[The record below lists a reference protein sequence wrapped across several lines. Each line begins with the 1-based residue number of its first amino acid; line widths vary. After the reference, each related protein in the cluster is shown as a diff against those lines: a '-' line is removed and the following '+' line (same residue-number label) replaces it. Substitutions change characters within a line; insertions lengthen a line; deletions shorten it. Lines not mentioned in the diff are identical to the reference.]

1 MRSKKY
7 CLLLGVALLLA
18 GCSTDILR
26 LGGDGDMEA
35 GEAIEFTTYVPGKAA
50 TRTARS
56 EFETHMASYQAVTDN
71 YTFNIKMY
79 QKDVVASIG
88 TGVYKSVTEGD
99 GTLTAT
105 TPLYWPDNVNR
116 YGFEAT
122 AGSTTWA
129 ALAADQSTKEK
140 LIGEDYL
147 LGYAFMPLW
156 TGNVDTGSATDHVD
170 VNNNPNARNYRT
182 NKEWK
187 TANESLG
194 LSDPSKYKKIP
205 LYLQHQRSLITIK
218 LKAGDGVERGNLT
231 YANAKEHI
239 ETIVYSYNGDN
250 TKEITPY
257 AKQSEVDYAAGD
269 PGGAATGVETT
280 EYSCVVEPYN
290 YLSVATEKPIARINL
305 SGQHFT
311 FYASNDYQYD
321 EYEAVAEPEDHPE
334 NADVIHMN
342 HYNLQRGQHLVITAT
357 LGRGSRKILIT
368 AYVED
373 WTETV
378 TTSILDDYGKSGEP
392 VQITSRDDLINFL
405 KSDKNK
411 AGTVA
416 IVVPPQLNLEG
427 DGDEHKGS
435 WESYNDYELKAT
447 LNLAGATLHTEH
459 QIFNKIGPM
468 GNVINGSITV
478 GNSSSPTEVPAAIAK
493 TNLGNIERITVLPRD
508 ILGNNA
514 VSKATQAGLVIN
526 NSGIISQCSSELP
539 VYGTYDTT
547 VGSKQNL
554 VGGIAAY
561 SVYSAEN
568 NNTMPVIDRCTV
580 NARVDGEQNH
590 GSNDAHD
597 VQGAGIVGEAAGRV
611 SNNTFVYGRTLLQD
625 ATSFKNTIH
634 HKGGTAEQELRAYGN
649 AWPTTANANGTGIPD
664 SNTNNA
670 NTQYTGVID
679 SQRELAALLTSDID
693 GHNHNGESYSY
704 RLSGDITVTK
714 AESYSGAGDGWTYGK
729 KGEVGNSSGSGNV
742 YFKLDGNGHTIT
754 TETMLFSNIMNEISN
769 LTIKLS
775 ADLIAEP
782 EAGGIDVMA
791 PLGYTVNGPDGKL
804 SNIQIKCG
812 SHRVQAAT
820 VGGVVVRAIK
830 DAIIENCQSNAY
842 LTVWIGNPGND
853 QKIFSGGIVAIA
865 EHATITRCIFHG
877 TSDVGTTKS
886 TLYRNTAAEYTGLV
900 NGSDT
905 HTGLFYGGI
914 VGGTMDIDGNGDAPS
929 LLITDCTSWFS
940 TSGSAQKGAIVGYAM
955 YAVGT
960 TTHNGIANGCQGN
973 WWPTGAKGIGTWLP
987 TTGEDAQQ
995 IESLLGKR
1003 NAVTPT
1009 QNASY
1014 DN

>member
-50 TRTARS
+50 TRSARS
-56 EFETHMASYQAVTDN
+56 EFETHMNSYQAVTDN

-79 QKDVVASIG
+79 QQDVVASIG
-88 TGVYKSVTEGD
+88 TGVYKSVTEGTND

-147 LGYAFMPLW
+147 SGYAFMPLW
-156 TGNVDTGSATDHVD
+156 TGDDNTGSATDHVD
-170 VNNNPNARNYRT
+170 ALNYRT

-187 TANESLG
+187 AANESRW
-194 LSDPSKYKKIP
+194 LSDPSVYKKIP

-239 ETIVYSYNGDN
+239 ETIVYSYNGAN

-257 AKQSEVDYAAGD
+257 AKKSEVDYAAGD
-269 PGGAATGVETT
+269 PGGAATDVETT

-321 EYEAVAEPEDHPE
+321 EYEAVAEPKDQANTH
-334 NADVIHMN
+334 VIHMN
-342 HYNLQRGQHLVITAT
+342 HYDLQAGQHLVITAK

-405 KSDKNK
+405 QSDKNK

-416 IVVPPQLNLEG
+416 IVVPPQLNLEA
-427 DGDEHKGS
+427 DGDEHEGS
-435 WESYNDYELKAT
+435 WESYNNYELKAT

-478 GNSSSPTEVPAAIAK
+478 GNSSSPPTEVPAAIAE

-514 VSKATQAGLVIN
+514 VSKATQAGLVIY

-539 VYGTYDTT
+539 VYGSYDTT
-547 VGSKQNL
+547 VGSKKNL

-568 NNTMPVIDRCTV
+568 NTVPVIDRCTV

-590 GSNDAHD
+590 GGNDEHD

-634 HKGGTAEQELRAYGN
+634 HKVGGIDATPELRAYGN
-649 AWPTTANANGTGIPD
+649 AWPTTANANGTGIPTG
-664 SNTNNA
+664 SNLNMADTK
-670 NTQYTGVID
+670 YDGVID
-679 SQRELAALLTSDID
+679 CQEELAALLTGTTYENKSF
-693 GHNHNGESYSY
+693 
-704 RLSGDITVTK
+704 RLSGDFTVTK
-714 AESYSGAGDGWTYGK
+714 AAGWNYGH
-729 KGEVGNSSGSGNV
+729 KGEVGNISGSGNV
-742 YFKLDGNGHTIT
+742 YFKLEGNGHTIT
-754 TETMLFSNIMNEISN
+754 TDAMLFSNIMNEISN

-775 ADLIAEP
+775 ADLIATP
-782 EAGGIDVMA
+782 ETGGTDVMA
-791 PLGYTVNGPDGKL
+791 PLGYTVNGPKGKL

-830 DAIIENCQSNAY
+830 DAIIENCQSNAH
-842 LTVWIGNPGND
+842 LTVWIENPGND

-914 VGGTMDIDGNGDAPS
+914 VGGTMDINDNDDAPS